1 MIAVSYFHTQANKSS
16 CQLFD
21 HLSAYISLH
30 FLPTFINW
38 LQFSSIKMHLKY
50 FQKIPSL
57 SGKKHARCT
66 GENLHCA
73 AANAVYSEHI
83 QSHSQNCKYVRWG
96 GVYSKVGI
104 RINLSRLS
112 LRSHLGQRAPREV
125 AENNFGEW
133 RTLWYINTRITT
145 TQNRPGNSVSA
156 HPITFIALFLLVHTR
171 FPRRSRVVVSYFVG
185 RSISFRSPCQQSNNF
200 ARLDS
205 ARSLA

>member
-1 MIAVSYFHTQANKSS
+1 MHFEILSKNTQLA
-16 CQLFD
+16 
-21 HLSAYISLH
+21 
-30 FLPTFINW
+30 W
-38 LQFSSIKMHLKY
+38 
-50 FQKIPSL
+50 
-57 SGKKHARCT
+57 KKRARCT

-133 RTLWYINTRITT
+133 RTL
-145 TQNRPGNSVSA
+145 
-156 HPITFIALFLLVHTR
+156 
-171 FPRRSRVVVSYFVG
+171 
-185 RSISFRSPCQQSNNF
+185 
-200 ARLDS
+200 
-205 ARSLA
+205 